1 MGMQTKN
8 AGIGT
13 GKMGRGRV
21 QTWGIIALLTL
32 ALVLS
37 GCGGSEAEP
46 TPTPTKTPVTAA
58 AEAATPVPPTAA
70 PVEAAPVAPAEAV
83 APAAAAPVSIR
94 ATVNADQ
101 LNVRSGPG
109 GSFEVVRSVTL
120 GQQFDVTGKSADG
133 QWLELAENGTVVG
146 FSAAQYF
153 DLDGD
158 LASIPV
164 AGSGTAQ
171 STNQQTT
178 QSTSSQA
185 PQTGSGTYLPAT
197 MSSPDFGA
205 QAFLWWRAELADRDL
220 KLMNEAGFNWV
231 KQALAWE
238 TIEGGGKGQFDW
250 TIADRMVRQVN
261 TDGLKLLARVS
272 SDPDLGNFWA
282 GHPPQNGD
290 NYADFVFALASRYN
304 CSATAVGCIQAYQI
318 WNEPNLAREWG
329 NNRPNPAQ
337 YAEFLGKAYRA
348 IKRANPNAI
357 VISAGMAP
365 TGDDSNI
372 AMPDDKF
379 YDQMYQAMG
388 GNSNGYFDMLG
399 VHGAGF
405 AAPPELDPA
414 EAAANPKYG
423 GYRFF
428 AFRHIEDIRA
438 IMVKYGDSAKK
449 VVVLEFGWTY
459 DSVNPAY
466 AWHGAGAGIDEFTQ
480 SEYLKRAYE
489 YAAAN
494 WRPWIGLM
502 SLLTMPNVDWLNDGN
517 PQDEEQYWWAIMEP
531 SQINELKFR
540 RAFVLLCIYF
550 NGTEGQRCVY
560 DPN

>member
-1 MGMQTKN
+1 M
-8 AGIGT
+8 
-13 GKMGRGRV
+13 
-21 QTWGIIALLTL
+21 
-32 ALVLS
+32 
-37 GCGGSEAEP
+37 
-46 TPTPTKTPVTAA
+46 
-58 AEAATPVPPTAA
+58 
-70 PVEAAPVAPAEAV
+70 
-83 APAAAAPVSIR
+83 
-94 ATVNADQ
+94 
-101 LNVRSGPG
+101 
-109 GSFEVVRSVTL
+109 
-120 GQQFDVTGKSADG
+120 
-133 QWLELAENGTVVG
+133 
-146 FSAAQYF
+146 
-153 DLDGD
+153 
-158 LASIPV
+158 
-164 AGSGTAQ
+164 
-171 STNQQTT
+171 
-178 QSTSSQA
+178 
-185 PQTGSGTYLPAT
+185 
-197 MSSPDFGA
+197 
-205 QAFLWWRAELADRDL
+205 
-220 KLMNEAGFNWV
+220 
-231 KQALAWE
+231 AWE
-238 TIEGGGKGQFDW
+238 TIEGAGKGQFDW
-250 TIADRMVRQVN
+250 TIADRVVRQVN
-261 TDGLKLLARVS
+261 QDGLKFLARVG
-272 SDPDLGNFWA
+272 SDPDLSNFWA

-290 NYADFVFALASRYN
+290 NFADFVFAMASRYN
-304 CSATAVGCIQAYQI
+304 CSAQAVGCIQAYQI

-329 NNRPNPAQ
+329 GNRPNPAQ
-337 YAEFLGKAYRA
+337 YAEFLGKAYEA

-428 AFRHIEDIRA
+428 AFRHVEDIRA

-449 VVVLEFGWTY
+449 VVILEFGWTY

-480 SEYLKRAYE
+480 AEYLKRAYE